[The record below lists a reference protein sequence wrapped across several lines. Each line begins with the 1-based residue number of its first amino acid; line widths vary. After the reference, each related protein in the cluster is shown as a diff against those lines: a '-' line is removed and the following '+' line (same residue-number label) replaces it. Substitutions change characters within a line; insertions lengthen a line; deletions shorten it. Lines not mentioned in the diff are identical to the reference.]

1 MPAMSDA
8 LTVKEQLGAAV
19 HRNAALSKTGLLERI
34 FSRAFNGLVYP
45 QIWEDPEVDMAA
57 LEIEPHHH
65 LVCIASGGCNLA
77 SYLTAGPASII
88 AVDLSPA
95 HVALNRMK
103 LAAARH
109 LPDHDSF
116 FTLFGRANVRG
127 NADLF
132 DRLIAP
138 HCDEATLAYWN
149 GRRGIAGRRIEMF
162 EDGFY
167 RHGMLG
173 RFIGSAHLAARLL
186 GVDLKP
192 FLDCKTRDEQKAWFE
207 ANLAPVFEKR
217 AVKRIVRN
225 KASLIGLGIPP
236 QQYDALAGAAD
247 GDMLAVLKERTRAL
261 FCDFPLQDN
270 YFAWQAVNRG
280 YGENGPV
287 PPYLKAENFAALKE
301 NAGRATVHNR
311 SLTDLLREMPAG
323 SKHGY
328 SLLDA
333 VDWMTDRQLNEL
345 WSQITRTAA
354 PGARVIFRTAGIP
367 TILPG
372 RVDEAILKRWTYHE
386 ERSKAWTRADR
397 SAIYGGFHLYTL
409 DG

>member
-1 MPAMSDA
+1 MSDA
-8 LTVKEQLGAAV
+8 ITVREQLGAAV
-19 HRNAALSKTGLLERI
+19 HRNSALSKTGLLERI
-34 FSRAFNGLVYP
+34 FSKAFNGLVYP

-57 LEIEPHHH
+57 LEIEPHHR
-65 LVCIASGGCNLA
+65 LVCIASGGCNMM
-77 SYLTAGPASII
+77 SYLTAGPDSVT

-109 LPDHDSF
+109 LPDHESF
-116 FTLFGRANVRG
+116 FAMFGRANVRG

-132 DRLIAP
+132 DRLVAP
-138 HCDEATLAYWN
+138 HCDAATLSYWN
-149 GRRGIAGRRIEMF
+149 GRRGIGGRRIEMF

-173 RFIGSAHLAARLL
+173 RFIGSAHLLAGLF
-186 GVDLKP
+186 GVDLKS
-192 FLDCKTRDEQKAWFE
+192 FLACRTPEEQATWFE

-217 AVKRIVRN
+217 LVRWIAGN

-247 GDMLAVLKERTRAL
+247 GDMLAVLRERTRAL
-261 FCDFPLQDN
+261 FCDFPLSEN
-270 YFAWQAVNRG
+270 WFAWQAVARG

-287 PPYLKAENFAALKE
+287 PPYLREENFDALKE
-301 NAGRATVHNR
+301 NAVRATVHNR
-311 SLTDLLREMPAG
+311 SLTDLLGELPAG
-323 SKHGY
+323 SRHGY
-328 SLLDA
+328 VLLDA
-333 VDWMTDRQLNEL
+333 QDWMTDRQLNEL

-354 PGARVIFRTAGIP
+354 PGARVIFRTAGIG

-372 RVDEAILKRWTYHE
+372 HVDRAILDRWTYHA
-386 ERSKAWTRADR
+386 ERSRAWTRADR